1 MPAIYKFENVINDE
15 NVIPLIEAL
24 NDLNR
29 LSENKIFVDEFLVF
43 LKQLLV
49 YKQTK
54 MKPIEEN
61 QLLHIIKNDLKYYK
75 EKELEKMK
83 RSKKDVDSQ
92 SS

>member
-1 MPAIYKFENVINDE
+1 MINDE

>member
-1 MPAIYKFENVINDE
+1 MINDE

-29 LSENKIFVDEFLVF
+29 LSEKKIFVDEFLVF
-43 LKQLLV
+43 LKKLLV

-83 RSKKDVDSQ
+83 RSKKGADSQ
-92 SS
+92 NS